1 VRLRERFQRR
11 GREPAKPAQPRR
23 SVVVPIWD
31 VSALQ
36 GRQILGRLVLAAILT
51 SVILISAIGV
61 VKAASWVNRPFAGFL
76 VNERLVLGNIGQYH
90 WTGSIAG
97 LQWPDKIVG
106 ANGQPIRSM
115 RELQGVAQGVPL
127 GTPIVYTIERDG
139 GRRDVT
145 VPTMRFSWNDLIMTF
160 GVTFVAGWIYVLIG
174 LAVFLLKPDTK
185 ISWAFFVACVSL
197 SLFAI
202 TSFDIQSTHAG
213 FIRIYLLV
221 NTLWPAA
228 FVHLALVFPARREF
242 IERRPY
248 LQVAPYVF
256 AAALTLPLEILYPN
270 PSFLLI
276 YKIVRLFGILSAVA
290 VLVSTLEA
298 YIRGASVLARQ
309 RAKVVLFGAALAFPL
324 PALAYYLS
332 LFGADWVWF
341 TIQNNFLAI
350 PITLF
355 PACVAYAI
363 ARHNLF
369 DVDVYIKRAV
379 GYAALTAVVAVA
391 YLSTNTLITSFF
403 LRPLLGERGDKAG
416 PLVFAVLVVFLFHPL
431 SRRVQQAVDTLFFR
445 KGYDYKGT
453 IQTVSNALTSML
465 NLDQIMTQVVETI
478 RREMFVET
486 VGIIV
491 VDEPAEQCSTVLL
504 EEAGAPN
511 VASRRLPTIGYDDP
525 LLAWMRA
532 NPTLVTR
539 YDFDEDPRLA
549 DVRSEVAPTLRELS
563 ASLLIPLVYHGQ
575 LSGLLTLGNKKSGH
589 FYARE
594 DIDLLTTMS
603 DQAAVA
609 ISNAMKHEQVV
620 RYADELAASLRR
632 IQILENIKTN
642 LSKFVPTTVQTLI
655 EQSPEAPLLE
665 KREADVSVLFA
676 DITGYTKLSAELPLH
691 EVNKLVERYFGAFL
705 DEIIQCGGEVNETAG
720 DGLMVI
726 FQDSEP
732 RRHAEAAIRA
742 AQAIQRRAG
751 EINEQLK
758 GVSAPIIMHV
768 GINSGIASVGAT
780 KIEGAAGAR
789 WTYTASGST
798 TNIAAR
804 LAALSE
810 GGDVVF
816 SEETRRRIGDDLE
829 VEDLG
834 LRPLKNVPQPM
845 RVYRID
851 MTARALD
858 PAVQR
863 G

>member
-1 VRLRERFQRR
+1 M
-11 GREPAKPAQPRR
+11 
-23 SVVVPIWD
+23 VVPIWD
-31 VSALQ
+31 LSALR
-36 GRQILGRLVLAAILT
+36 GRQVLGRVLLAAILA

-61 VKAASWVNRPFAGFL
+61 VKAASWVDRPFAGFL

-90 WTGSIAG
+90 WTGSAAG

-115 RELQGVAQGVPL
+115 RELQGVAQSVIV
-127 GTPIVYTIERDG
+127 GTPIIYTVEQDDQ
-139 GRRDVT
+139 RRDVT
-145 VPTMRFSWNDLIMTF
+145 VPTMRFTWNDLLMTF

-185 ISWAFFVACVSL
+185 VSWAFFVACVSL

-221 NTLWPAA
+221 NALWPAA

-248 LQVAPYVF
+248 LQVAPYAVSIL
-256 AAALTLPLEILYPN
+256 LTIPLEILYPQ
-270 PSFLLI
+270 PAFLMV
-276 YKIVRLFGILSAVA
+276 YKLVRLYGILSAIA
-290 VLVSTLEA
+290 VFVSTLEA
-298 YIRGASVLARQ
+298 YLRGASVLARQ

-324 PALAYYLS
+324 PAIAYYVS
-332 LFGADWVWF
+332 LFGGDWVWF

-350 PITLF
+350 PITVF

-379 GYAALTAVVAVA
+379 GYAALTAVVAVG
-391 YLSTNTLITSFF
+391 YLSTNTLISTFF
-403 LRPLLGERGDKAG
+403 LRPLLGERGDTAA
-416 PLVFAVLVVFLFHPL
+416 PIVFAVLIVFLFHPL
-431 SRRVQQAVDTLFFR
+431 SRRIQQAVDTLFFR

-453 IQTVSNALTSML
+453 IRSVSNALTSML
-465 NLDQIMTQVVETI
+465 NLDQIMTKVVETI

-486 VGIIV
+486 VGIV
-491 VDEPAEQCSTVLL
+491 VLDEPTERCEAVLL
-504 EEAGAPN
+504 DESAAPN
-511 VASRRLPTIGYDDP
+511 RPQRRQAVIGYDDP
-525 LLAWMRA
+525 LLAWMRS

-539 YDFDEDPRLA
+539 YDFDEDPRFA
-549 DVRSEVAPTLRELS
+549 DVRADVSPTLRELS
-563 ASLLIPLVYHGQ
+563 ASLVIPLVYRGQ

-589 FYARE
+589 FYSRE

-620 RYADELAASLRR
+620 RYAEELAASLRR
-632 IQILENIKTN
+632 VQILENIKTN

-665 KREADVSVLFA
+665 KREVDVSVMFA

-705 DEIIQCGGEVNETAG
+705 DEIIKCGGEVNETAG

-726 FQDSEP
+726 FQDPEP

-742 AQAIQRRAG
+742 GLAIQRRAA
-751 EINEQLK
+751 EINEELN
-758 GVSAPIIMHV
+758 GISEPIIMHV
-768 GINSGIASVGAT
+768 GVNSGIASVGAT

-816 SEETRRRIGDDLE
+816 SEETRHRVGEDVE

-834 LRPLKNVPQPM
+834 FRPLKNVPQPM

-851 MTARALD
+851 MTTRALD
-858 PAVQR
+858 PAVPR